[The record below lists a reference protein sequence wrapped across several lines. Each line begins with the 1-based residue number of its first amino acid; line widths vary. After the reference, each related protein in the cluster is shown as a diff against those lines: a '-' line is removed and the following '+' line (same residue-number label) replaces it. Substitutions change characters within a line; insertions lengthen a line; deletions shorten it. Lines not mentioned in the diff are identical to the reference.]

1 MLVTV
6 EGRALEVLGFKT
18 CGPSLQQG
26 SARELLRF
34 ISDNT
39 SVVLLTYLS
48 LLWYPDVYF
57 FFCPPPESIVAI
69 LMNKLIASM

>member
-1 MLVTV
+1 M
-6 EGRALEVLGFKT
+6 
-18 CGPSLQQG
+18 
-26 SARELLRF
+26 RF